1 MRRIRLVLIGLLL
14 LTMAWNGAAQR
25 VLRIEADAWI
35 IGKFPVREAAE
46 RFMQDHPDVKVEVKA
61 KDYKDFVQT
70 YLLMWSENRTTVDL
84 GIGGMAMQLAPL
96 VGADLLI
103 DLGDVLMGPMAKDRF
118 VDSFLSAARFV
129 GKDGQA
135 YYPVLPFMGEVMT
148 LNVNKTFWD
157 KIGALDEQG
166 SPKAPKDWDEL
177 EDLLTKLTQAAPA
190 QGLSV
195 DWGWNFILYSYAG
208 GILAL
213 KGDIYGPE
221 GSMLDVESDAALRWL
236 EMNRRWIEKGIAAE
250 GTITDVNFGRDNFN
264 AGIIPMIYT
273 AHSRFIEGGADLGEE
288 NTSAIPLPG
297 ALDNGTIVYTHTI
310 YVPKASSNQDLAKQF
325 IQEQIFSKWFQQWS
339 YNRYG
344 KLPVITEFYEDL
356 GWYVDEAAMMLKMAE
371 NGVYMPKY
379 RGSEELLDIFLE
391 HIHGVLL
398 GLKSPAEGLAAIRK
412 DIETRKVDLT
422 RLDI

>member
-1 MRRIRLVLIGLLL
+1 M
-14 LTMAWNGAAQR
+14 
-25 VLRIEADAWI
+25 
-35 IGKFPVREAAE
+35 K
-46 RFMQDHPDVKVEVKA
+46 
-61 KDYKDFVQT
+61 
-70 YLLMWSENRTTVDL
+70 RT
-84 GIGGMAMQLAPL
+84 
-96 VGADLLI
+96 
-103 DLGDVLMGPMAKDRF
+103 
-118 VDSFLSAARFV
+118 
-129 GKDGQA
+129 
-135 YYPVLPFMGEVMT
+135 
-148 LNVNKTFWD
+148 NVNKTFWD

-213 KGDIYGPE
+213 KGDIYGPD
-221 GSMLDVESDAALRWL
+221 GNMLDVESDAALRWL

-310 YVPKASSNQDLAKQF
+310 YLCTQ
-325 IQEQIFSKWFQQWS
+325 
-339 YNRYG
+339 G
-344 KLPVITEFYEDL
+344 ITEPGPGQAVHPGADL
-356 GWYVDEAAMMLKMAE
+356 LQVVPAVELQSLREAAGDHRIL
-371 NGVYMPKY
+371 
-379 RGSEELLDIFLE
+379 RG
-391 HIHGVLL
+391 L
-398 GLKSPAEGLAAIRK
+398 GLVCGRSGDDAQDGGKRSVYAQVPGLGGAARHIP
-412 DIETRKVDLT
+412 
-422 RLDI
+422 